1 MTYSIIHVKGVKV
14 MADKDLIESMIVELR
29 RGTQILLVL
38 DALSE
43 SQYGYSLLQKLESR
57 GVLIE
62 AGTLYPL
69 LRRLDAQ
76 GLLESSWDTSESR
89 PRKYYQLNKKG
100 HTTLKALKNTW
111 LTIVKEMNQLFEEDQ
126 Q

>member
-1 MTYSIIHVKGVKV
+1 MTYSIMNAKGVRA
-14 MADKDLIESMIVELR
+14 MADKDILDSMIVELR
-29 RGTQILLVL
+29 RGTQILMVL
-38 DALSE
+38 AALDDA
-43 SQYGYSLLQKLESR
+43 QYGYSLLQKLETR

-89 PRKYYQLNKKG
+89 PRKYYQLNDEGKRV
-100 HTTLKALKNTW
+100 LNALKDAW
-111 LTIVKEMNQLFEEDQ
+111 LEIVKDMSQLF
-126 Q
+126 